1 MNIKNR
7 ILTVLAL
14 VALAFTTQA
23 ANLIDLCYGK
33 GAGSFER
40 GCYVNGAGVVPD
52 VVSADA
58 PDWFP
63 SELAEHWPGFARV
76 APGCTIRG
84 WQVIAGVDWCSE
96 PIHEAADGKLS
107 VDLAAGVAGAIQT
120 RIPTIPGRQYTV
132 TFQSYGGQRPNLAV
146 AVIGSAVLVFSPEG
160 AENAWEAV
168 FTTYTF
174 DFVADHYISTLRFEA
189 TATDGFGPVIDDV
202 EITLERHGWAWGC
215 GLKQGRVHKITLQAF
230 NRGCR

>member
-14 VALAFTTQA
+14 VALAFTIQA

-40 GCYVNGAGVVPD
+40 GRYVNGAGVVPD
-52 VVSADA
+52 IVPADA

-63 SELAEHWPGFARV
+63 SELAEYWPGFARV

-84 WQVIAGVDWCSE
+84 WEVGIGVDWCSE
-96 PIHEAADGKLS
+96 PIHEAADGKLT
-107 VDLAAGVAGAIQT
+107 VDLAAGVAGWIQT
-120 RIPTIPGRQYTV
+120 RIPTAPGRRYTV

-146 AVIGSAVLVFSPEG
+146 AVIGSTALVFRPEG
-160 AENAWEAV
+160 AENAWDAV

-174 DFVADHYISTLRFEA
+174 DFVADHCVSTLRFEA

-202 EITLERHGWAWGC
+202 EISLERKGWAWGR
-215 GLKQGRVHKITLQAF
+215 GHGKGRVCKFSLRDF